1 MNILENYD
9 ILYPKNMIISL
20 LNFLDISDING
31 FSIKELDMR
40 IKACKILQAEIS
52 VEKLN
57 EIMKKIKDVVY
68 INGGEKFLFNNEIN
82 PGNTLSCDMFIQIL
96 GDKVP
101 YDEDILSNVFS
112 YLVKTNRD
120 FNKNDYIKYF
130 ENPETKFFDNLVLN
144 NYSTYDKVITR
155 LNWIKY
161 LQKENLG
168 FSAEQLDNLFKW
180 IDTKKDGVI

>member
-1 MNILENYD
+1 MSSKFINNSNNILENYD

-130 ENPETKFFDNLVLN
+130 ENPETKITYNETYFFENDGKN
-144 NYSTYDKVITR
+144 NRYNKSKTFPSSRI
-155 LNWIKY
+155 
-161 LQKENLG
+161 
-168 FSAEQLDNLFKW
+168 F
-180 IDTKKDGVI
+180 